1 MSHLVTFRLD
11 ELRLGL
17 PLDRVERLLRATW
30 VERLPAAPASVLGA
44 IDAGGR
50 ILPVIDLRQAF
61 GLPRR
66 EVRPSDCFVVAH
78 TGRRTVA
85 LLVDAGEGAHEHDE
99 RDVVATHSIV
109 PGVAQVAGVLRVADG
124 LVLIQDLGALLSLD
138 DERALDAALESA

>member
-11 ELRLGL
+11 VLQLGL
-17 PLDRVERLLRATW
+17 PLDRVVRLLRATW

-50 ILPVIDLRQAF
+50 ILPVIDLRHAF

-85 LLVDAGEGAHEHDE
+85 LLADAGEGAREYDE
-99 RDVVATHSIV
+99 SDVTAARDVV
-109 PGVAQVAGVLRVADG
+109 PGVAQVAGVLRLADG

>member
-11 ELRLGL
+11 DLRLGL
-17 PLDRVERLLRATW
+17 PLDRVERLLWATW
-30 VERLPAAPASVLGA
+30 VERMPAAPAPVLGA

-50 ILPVIDLRQAF
+50 ILPVIDLRHAF

-66 EVRPSDCFVVAH
+66 DVRPSDCFVVAQ

-85 LLVDAGEGAHEHDE
+85 LLVDAGEGTQEYE
-99 RDVVATHSIV
+99 EGDVVTTHDIV
-109 PGVAQVAGVLRVADG
+109 PGVALVAGVLRRADG

-138 DERALDAALESA
+138 DERVLDAALESV